1 MKRIGIIEKISP
13 LTTIEVKQTNGE
25 KKPLY
30 KQGIVLTLGK
40 QAVYVEY
47 INSSEKAAEDFS
59 AKIAEGQL
67 VQADYDCF
75 VNDYTDKTGTVRYE
89 TKLSGRDLQILSD
102 RAF

>member
-13 LTTIEVKQTNGE
+13 LTTIEVKQTSGE

-30 KQGIVLTLGK
+30 KQGIVLGLGK
-40 QAVYVEY
+40 QAVYVEF
-47 INSSEKAAEDFS
+47 INNSETAAKDFS
-59 AKIAEGQL
+59 GKIAEGQL

-75 VNDYTDKTGTVRYE
+75 VNDYTDKNGATRYE
-89 TKLSGRDLQILSD
+89 TRLSGRDLQILSD